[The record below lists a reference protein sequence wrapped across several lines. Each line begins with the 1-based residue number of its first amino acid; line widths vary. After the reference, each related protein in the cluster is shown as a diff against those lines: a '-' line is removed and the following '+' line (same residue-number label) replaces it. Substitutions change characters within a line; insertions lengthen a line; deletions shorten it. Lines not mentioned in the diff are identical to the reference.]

1 MPEGPRLFCNFL
13 GGAVIDGPMNTN
25 LPGLFVAIAFL
36 SGCGAPHQK
45 ADIPD
50 RSAAKVEH
58 KTDEFVEK
66 SDADVRQHMAQ
77 WAREGWNVQSI
88 SPRLVQN
95 DGTVLRRAELTR
107 EKK

>member
-1 MPEGPRLFCNFL
+1 MR
-13 GGAVIDGPMNTN
+13 TN
-25 LPGLFVAIAFL
+25 LPGMFVAIVLL
-36 SGCGAPHQK
+36 SGCGAAHREAEKTEKTEKTGQ
-45 ADIPD
+45 AALPD
-50 RSAAKVEH
+50 RSGAKVEH

-66 SDADVRQHMAQ
+66 SDTDVREHMAQ
-77 WAREGWNVQSI
+77 WAREGWAVQSI